1 MLNKMPSCRHLRSYQ
16 QPLRVIFLFLLQ
28 SLILSAVVLI
38 LLFQEDSDVVPLCLQ
53 LDSKSITVGK
63 AAIGNMLGGIGY
75 FFGQSKISVPKNSN
89 VSDLQF
95 FYFFLFMQSNCLFQG
110 HFTCYLI
117 ILVITVLCGI
127 IPVYLCPNSLI
138 MPQEHSRGYWLLVVD
153 LLLSLS

>member
-1 MLNKMPSCRHLRSYQ
+1 M
-16 QPLRVIFLFLLQ
+16 
-28 SLILSAVVLI
+28 VLI

-95 FYFFLFMQSNCLFQG
+95 FYFFLFMQSNCLF
-110 HFTCYLI
+110 
-117 ILVITVLCGI
+117 
-127 IPVYLCPNSLI
+127 
-138 MPQEHSRGYWLLVVD
+138 
-153 LLLSLS
+153 